1 MHMTS
6 TFRFLSISFFFPFLL
21 YWQESQLPATDLTNF
36 ENLSNLDSTEYCA
49 QQLIHENLWQQHL
62 EKKEQHLVFEKQL
75 YEYLKKKGNGGLEK
89 ADYILPVVVHIVH
102 DNGAENISDAQVIAG
117 MQHLNDAFE
126 NVGYYDQGTG
136 VNTEIA
142 FCLARRDPDGN
153 ATTGITRNVSTL
165 TDMILEDDD
174 ITVKDLNRWDPTQYI
189 NIWLVREICSNAVG
203 CGVAGYAYFPTSHGE
218 AEDGIMM
225 EANWFGSDP
234 GSSSVITHEMG
245 HYLGLY
251 HTFQGGCPN
260 NDCLADGDRVCDTP
274 PDNSTAVVACNDVV
288 NSCNTDTDSGFT
300 TDENDMFW
308 NYMDYGDWDC
318 YSAFTQGQTDRMV
331 FSIENVR
338 QSLLNSKGCLD
349 PCTIQPT
356 ATFTANVTTLDVGGT
371 VNFTNNSAN
380 ATSAKWAVDGID
392 FASSINA
399 SYTFNQVGYFEICLE
414 VGNADPNCADEFCL
428 EIEVTCPVE
437 TEFITDNFYPLPNEQ
452 VNYTNQSQNANQYE
466 WQVDG
471 MTVGNST
478 NFNWTFPNE
487 GIYDVCLVTGNGL
500 CEAEFCLP
508 VFVSTDPVV
517 PGGCDTTFLKTFGT
531 LNGSEHGRSII
542 AAPGGGFFVAGERE
556 DQAMIAL
563 LDAKADIVW
572 VRQFDPTSDPGDRIQ
587 EIKLDSDNNIIGIG
601 QGDAI
606 GNNIE
611 VFAFKYDWQN
621 NNLIWLNELD
631 IGDPAL
637 EGYYEILEKAP
648 GDNYYILGQQTLPG
662 STESDALLLEVTRN
676 GGMNVFAKTYSLSW
690 KERFA
695 GAVIYNNSIYIAGDY
710 SGAASVTKRR
720 PGLTRLDFNGN
731 QIWSNLFL
739 ESIVSNNNTEIFPTD
754 LVEDNGLVVYGYGS
768 VDAASATMRMFLFR
782 ANANGDLEWAKEI
795 QIPGIDVKLTSRL
808 INLPD
813 GYLCLG
819 TLFNP
824 SDSDA
829 FVFKTDKQ
837 GNLLWSRKYGGANIE
852 TGHDMIWQDG
862 LIYITGITGTDP
874 SGADYDVL
882 LASINDDGTSTAT
895 DSCNLLNDLNLT
907 ITDWSNPY
915 DEQHDLTEVNV
926 TAFFLTGFSS
936 FQTVSME
943 QLISCAN
950 PCNDSCDFRP
960 DAQFVSAAPLCGG
973 DSVMVQLAICNIGN
987 FELPE
992 GTPIIFYNGNP
1003 TTSIAPV
1010 WHTDVITQKIK
1021 RDSCLTFEIK
1031 MPAANN
1037 EEIFVM
1043 INDGGTTPLPFD
1055 LTNENDFPNTDI
1067 IECDYTN
1074 NLGSF
1079 EINYTPPPLDLG
1091 PDLLMC
1097 ENGVTVLDAGPGFY
1111 SYRWQDGDDE
1121 QTYTAFFPG
1130 TYSVEV
1136 TDSCGGIQT
1145 DEITITI
1152 DPTTIVD
1159 LGNDTLVCEGD
1170 TLFISLNGFDKYQW
1184 LPKNILSCDTCS
1196 AATISPLPND
1206 TVEVTVVASTDL
1218 GCYSVDTIKIGT
1230 TMPVYSYDT
1239 LLFCPGDTVI
1249 LFGEPVTE
1257 PGDYFGVFDREIG
1270 CDSTHTISL
1279 ESIADLVLTLPAD
1292 ITMELGDSVRLNP
1305 VTNGQNLIWQWSP
1318 SVGLSC
1324 DDCEHPYARPFETT
1338 LYTLLITDENGC
1350 DASDEILLTI
1360 TKNRNVYIPN
1370 AFSPNGD
1377 GTNDVFHIYARGDIS
1392 QILEFKIFD
1401 RWGEM
1406 VFADEHFQPNDPAH
1420 GWNGI
1425 FRGKMMNPAVFAYF
1439 AKVEFVD
1446 GVVVLYKGDVTLLR

>member
-1 MHMTS
+1 MADSGHLAQHS
-6 TFRFLSISFFFPFLL
+6 EPNKFGS
-21 YWQESQLPATDLTNF
+21 YDNF
-36 ENLSNLDSTEYCA
+36 CA
-49 QQLIHENLWQQHL
+49 QQLIHENLWQEHP
-62 EKKEQHLVFEKQL
+62 EKKEKHLAFEQQL
-75 YEYLKKKGNGGLEK
+75 YEYVKKKNNGGGLEK
-89 ADYILPVVVHIVH
+89 ADFTLPVVVHIIH
-102 DNGAENISDAQVIAG
+102 DNGAENIGDAQVIAG

-126 NVGYYDQGTG
+126 NIGYYDQGTG

-142 FCLARRDPDGN
+142 FCLARRDPNGN
-153 ATTGITRNVSTL
+153 ATTGITRDVSPL

-203 CGVAGYAYFPTSHGE
+203 CGVAGYAYFPTSHGG

-234 GSSSVITHEMG
+234 GSSSVIVHEMG
-245 HYLGLY
+245 HYLGVY

-274 PDNSTAVVACNDVV
+274 PDNSTAAVACNDVV

-318 YSAFTQGQTDRMV
+318 YSAFTLGQTDRMV

-338 QSLLNSKGCLD
+338 QSLLDSKGCLD
-349 PCTIQPT
+349 PCTIQP
-356 ATFTANVTTLDVGGT
+356 AASFSANVTTLDVGGT
-371 VNFTNNSAN
+371 VNFTNNSIN
-380 ATSAKWAVDGID
+380 ATSANWTVDGNG
-392 FASSINA
+392 FANTINA
-399 SYTFNQVGYFEICLE
+399 SYTFNQVGYFEICLQI
-414 VGNADPNCADEFCL
+414 GNADPNCSDEFCL

-437 TEFITDNFYPLPNEQ
+437 AEFITDNFYPLPNEQ

-466 WQVDG
+466 WEVDG
-471 MTVGNST
+471 TPVGNST
-478 NFNWTFPNE
+478 NFNWAFPNE
-487 GIYDVCLVTGNGL
+487 GIYDVCLITGNGL

-508 VFVSTDPVV
+508 VFVSSDPVLSDE
-517 PGGCDTTFLKTFGT
+517 CDTSFVKIFGT
-531 LNGSEHGRSII
+531 IGFSEVTNCLALAPDGGVFYAGSRDG
-542 AAPGGGFFVAGERE
+542 
-556 DQAMIAL
+556 QAMISL
-563 LDAKADIVW
+563 VDSNLNLVW
-572 VRQFDPTSDPGDRIQ
+572 TRQFDPTFNADDLIR
-587 EIKLDSDNNIIGIG
+587 EIKVDSDGFLIGVGRALEPMNNVE
-601 QGDAI
+601 AF
-606 GNNIE
+606 
-611 VFAFKYDWQN
+611 VFKYDWQN
-621 NNLIWLNELD
+621 DQIQWINELD
-631 IGDPAL
+631 VGDPAG
-637 EGYYEILEKAP
+637 EGYNDIVEKAP
-648 GDNYYILGQQTLPG
+648 GENYYVVGRTTPPG
-662 STESDALLLEVTRN
+662 SPSEEDQLLMEIDRNTGQTIWAETFESTIPFV
-676 GGMNVFAKTYSLSW
+676 
-690 KERFA
+690 
-695 GAVIYNNSIYIAGDY
+695 NSRMHR
-710 SGAASVTKRR
+710 T
-720 PGLTRLDFNGN
+720 
-731 QIWSNLFL
+731 
-739 ESIVSNNNTEIFPTD
+739 
-754 LVEDNGLVVYGYGS
+754 VVYGNSIFTLDQLWGSAAWSGTLSRFQLDGQHLFTKYYLTEIPQMPGTDFRATDLIVDNDLVIYGWGVS
-768 VDAASATMRMFLFR
+768 PQFGDGLIYLFR
-782 ANANGDLEWAKEI
+782 TDQNGSLEWAKRY
-795 QIPGIDVKLTSRL
+795 QLPTNMNGTSNRVL
-808 INLPD
+808 NLPD

-819 TLFNP
+819 NIANP
-824 SDSDA
+824 IESA
-829 FVFKTDKQ
+829 FIFKTDKQ
-837 GNLLWSRKYGGANIE
+837 GNLQWSKKYGEGNVVR
-852 TGHDMIWQDG
+852 GVDVLWQNG
-862 LIYITGITGTDP
+862 LIHIVGNTQINDP
-874 SGADYDVL
+874 AGDVF
-882 LASINDDGTSTAT
+882 LASLTPEGVPIAN
-895 DSCNLLNDLNLT
+895 DSCNLFAEQPL
-907 ITDWSNPY
+907 IKTDWESPFEGDLELSNIPFVANIFVNPGFTE
-915 DEQHDLTEVNV
+915 DVTLEQQLFCEVIC
-926 TAFFLTGFSS
+926 S
-936 FQTVSME
+936 E
-943 QLISCAN
+943 
-950 PCNDSCDFRP
+950 DSCDFRP
-960 DAQFVSAAPLCGG
+960 DAQFISGSPICDG
-973 DSVMVQLAICNIGN
+973 DSLSVQLTICNIGN

-992 GTPIIFYNGNP
+992 GTPIIFYDGNP
-1003 TTSIAPV
+1003 TTSIAPI
-1010 WHTDVITQKIK
+1010 WHTDVTTQKIK
-1021 RDSCLTFEIK
+1021 RDSCLSFEIK
-1031 MPAANN
+1031 IPATNN

-1055 LTNENDFPNTDI
+1055 LADENDFPNTAI

-1074 NLGSF
+1074 NIGSF
-1079 EINYTPPPLDLG
+1079 EINFSPPLLDLG

-1130 TYSVEV
+1130 AYSVEV
-1136 TDSCGGIQT
+1136 TDSCGGVQM
-1145 DEITITI
+1145 DEITITV
-1152 DPTTIVD
+1152 DPATIVD

-1170 TLFISLNGFDKYQW
+1170 TLLISLNGFDKYQW
-1184 LPKNILSCDTCS
+1184 FPKNILSCDTCS
-1196 AATISPLPND
+1196 NAAISPVPND

-1230 TMPVYSYDT
+1230 TIPVQTYDT

-1279 ESIADLVLTLPAD
+1279 ESIADLVLVLPAD

-1324 DDCEHPYARPFETT
+1324 NDCEHPFARPFETT

-1350 DASDEILLTI
+1350 DASDEVLLTI

-1406 VFADEHFQPNDPAH
+1406 VFADEKFQPNDPAH
-1420 GWNGI
+1420 GWDGV
-1425 FRGKMMNPAVFAYF
+1425 FRGKIMNPAVFAYF

-1446 GVVVLYKGDVTLLR
+1446 GVVTLFKGDVTLMK